1 MAGQVTMI
9 QCHINQ
15 CAIINNFLNF
25 PWLFARQ
32 STNQTLL
39 LKRSQMSITTGKVKG
54 LVDKCQGNNSLN
66 TFNNT
71 LSNPGKKVY
80 VVPKHICLP
89 QVMTQQKGN
98 VPCVTSQ
105 RRGRRKCH
113 LHYCEKFLWLDKGP
127 LVTNRFACT
136 EKQPHNTAY
145 INLYFILQ
153 TNTG

>member
-1 MAGQVTMI
+1 
-9 QCHINQ
+9 
-15 CAIINNFLNF
+15 
-25 PWLFARQ
+25 
-32 STNQTLL
+32 
-39 LKRSQMSITTGKVKG
+39 MSITTGKVKG

-89 QVMTQQKGN
+89 QVMTWQKGN

-113 LHYCEKFLWLDKGP
+113 LHYCEKFLWLNKGP

-136 EKQPHNTAY
+136 EKQPHNTDY